1 MFRDRTL
8 LERLAQAKTKP
19 ARTMV
24 EDPNALLKSVLRN
37 LGRILNSRQGT
48 APAQMDF
55 GIPAPSEITQA
66 FPDSVDKMQ
75 RVIRECIEK
84 YEPRL
89 SNVNVIY
96 VESEHDILTLRFQV
110 NAKVKT
116 SNQHYPVFFDTL
128 VDSTGHIRLNS

>member
-8 LERLAQAKTKP
+8 LERLAQAKTRP
-19 ARTMV
+19 ARTMA

-37 LGRILNSRQGT
+37 LGRILNSRQGL

-66 FPDSVDKMQ
+66 FPESVDKMQ

-89 SNVNVIY
+89 NSVNVIH
-96 VESEHDILTLRFQV
+96 VESEDDVLTVRFQV
-110 NAKVKT
+110 TAKVKT
-116 SNQHYPVFFDTL
+116 STQQHSVFFDTL
-128 VDSTGHIRLNS
+128 VDSTGHVRLNS